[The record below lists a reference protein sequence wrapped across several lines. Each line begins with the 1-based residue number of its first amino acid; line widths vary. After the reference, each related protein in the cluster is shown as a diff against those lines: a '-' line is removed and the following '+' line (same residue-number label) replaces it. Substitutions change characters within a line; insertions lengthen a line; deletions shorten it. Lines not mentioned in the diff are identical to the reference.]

1 MLDEIELLR
10 RLYDRF
16 NARDMETVNNTD
28 IAVREIEPADHDWV
42 RSFLGQHFGSTK
54 VVSRGVMHQAD
65 DLPGFIASYRGVPS
79 ALLTYCVMKGE
90 LEVVS
95 LHAALA
101 GRGLGSRLLAAARG
115 RARDLRCRRLWLITT
130 NDNEP
135 AITFYSRWGLH
146 LAAVHRGAI
155 AESRKLK
162 PEISHFGVGGRPI
175 EDEIE
180 FELLLE

>member
-1 MLDEIELLR
+1 MQ
-10 RLYDRF
+10 
-16 NARDMETVNNTD
+16 MNNTET
-28 IAVREIEPADHDWV
+28 AVREIEPADRDWV
-42 RSFLGQHFGSTK
+42 RSCLGHHIGSRK
-54 VVSRGVMHQAD
+54 VVSRGIMHQAD
-65 DLPGFIASYRGVPS
+65 DLPGFIAIFRGEPS
-79 ALLTYCVMKGE
+79 ALLRYCVMNGE

-95 LHAALA
+95 LHAAIS
-101 GRGLGSRLLAAARG
+101 GRGLGSRLLVAARD

-135 AITFYSRWGLH
+135 AIKFYSRWGMH
-146 LAAVHRGAI
+146 LVTVHRGAI

-162 PEISHFGVGGRPI
+162 PEISRFGVGGRPI

>member
-1 MLDEIELLR
+1 
-10 RLYDRF
+10 
-16 NARDMETVNNTD
+16 MEHPE
-28 IAVREIEPADHDWV
+28 IAVREIEPSDRQWV
-42 RSFLGQHFGSTK
+42 RSFLGAHFGSTT
-54 VVSRGVMHQAD
+54 VVSRKVVHQAD
-65 DLPGFIASYRGVPS
+65 DLPGFVGIYRGEPS
-79 ALLTYCVMKGE
+79 ALLTYCVMNGE

-95 LHAALA
+95 LHAAIA
-101 GRGLGSRLLAAARG
+101 GRGLGSRLLASVRE
-115 RARDLRCRRLWLITT
+115 RARELQCRRLWLITT

-135 AITFYSRWGLH
+135 AIGFYTRWGMH

-180 FELLLE
+180 FELLLN

>member
-1 MLDEIELLR
+1 MSAAAAGMICASSTSPR
-10 RLYDRF
+10 Q
-16 NARDMETVNNTD
+16 MNNTE

-42 RSFLGQHFGSTK
+42 RSFLGQHFGSTT

-65 DLPGFIASYRGVPS
+65 DLPGFIAIFRGEPN
-79 ALLTYCVMKGE
+79 ALLTYCVMKGD

-95 LHAALA
+95 LHAAIA
-101 GRGLGSRLLAAARG
+101 GRGLGSRLLAAARD
-115 RARDLRCRRLWLITT
+115 RARDLQCRRLWLITT

-135 AITFYSRWGLH
+135 AITFYSRWGMH

>member
-1 MLDEIELLR
+1 MNNPQIEI
-10 RLYDRF
+10 
-16 NARDMETVNNTD
+16 RDVN
-28 IAVREIEPADHDWV
+28 PADREWV
-42 RSFLGQHFGSTK
+42 RSFLQQHFRSTK
-54 VVSRGVMHQAD
+54 VVSRGLMHQAD
-65 DLPGFIASYRGVPS
+65 ELPGFIAIFRGEPS

-90 LEVVS
+90 LEVVT
-95 LHAALA
+95 LHAAIV
-101 GRGLGSRLLAAARG
+101 GQGLGSRLLAAARD
-115 RARDLRCRRLWLITT
+115 RARDLQCGRLWLITT

-135 AITFYSRWGLH
+135 AIAFYSHWGMH

>member
-1 MLDEIELLR
+1 
-10 RLYDRF
+10 
-16 NARDMETVNNTD
+16 MESSE
-28 IAVREIEPADHDWV
+28 IAVREIEPSDRDWV
-42 RSFLGQHFGSTK
+42 RSFLKDHFGSTK
-54 VVSRGVMHQAD
+54 VVSRNVVHQAD
-65 DLPGFIASYRGVPS
+65 DLPGFIALYRGEPS
-79 ALLTYCVMKGE
+79 ALLTYCVMNSE

-95 LHAALA
+95 LHAAIA
-101 GRGLGSRLLAAARG
+101 GRGLGSHLLALARQ

-135 AITFYSRWGLH
+135 AIAFYTRRGMH

-162 PEISHFGVGGRPI
+162 PDISLFGVGGRPI

-180 FELLLE
+180 FELVLESRHDSSAAR